1 MHSCVITILVFCV
14 GSLVFLY
21 VGDLNFKRPPNQI
34 DWISKCVIGSTIEK
48 YKPFFHY
55 GQYSPFWGGGGYN
68 SVIWFIQKY
77 NKDCFIIN
85 AMNLNGDI
93 GTNILCGSKKFVP
106 LKMYI
111 LLAFQRGT
119 AQ

>member
-48 YKPFFHY
+48 YKPFFTMGSARHFK
-55 GQYSPFWGGGGYN
+55 GEGGYN
-68 SVIWFIQKY
+68 SVI
-77 NKDCFIIN
+77 
-85 AMNLNGDI
+85 
-93 GTNILCGSKKFVP
+93 
-106 LKMYI
+106 
-111 LLAFQRGT
+111 
-119 AQ
+119 